1 MLALL
6 CTFPITLRAQT
17 SPAQAPMGRVVL
29 VLPFENRSG
38 DPSLDWMG
46 ESFPATLN
54 QRFTSAGFLTITR
67 DDRLFAYDHLGLP
80 LDFKPTHATTI
91 RLAQTLDA
99 DFVVLGSFTTSNGR
113 INAQAQLV
121 HIDDLRL
128 DPPLN
133 DSAELERL
141 LDLENSIAWK
151 LARQMD
157 PTYSVALQTFLAAS
171 SGLRLEAFEHYIR
184 GLNDS
189 SADDRLKHLQTA
201 VQLQPGY
208 SSALLALGK
217 AQFEAQKY
225 DEAAAT
231 FSKFPADDALSLE
244 AHFYLGLSDFYT
256 VNYARAEAAFAFVAS
271 RLPLAEVINNQAVA
285 ASRQNKDASALFLQA
300 TNTDPQDA
308 DYHFNLAVSLRR
320 RRDFTGAL
328 REAELALKFHS
339 SDTEA
344 LQLQTTLQ
352 REQAAGSS
360 ATLSAFSP
368 LERIRRTY
376 TEAGFRQAAFQLDE
390 VRAQRMA
397 NLPAAQQAVQLTQL
411 GADYLAQGLILEA
424 EREFQTAI
432 AIDNHNAAAHAGL
445 AAVRER
451 SGSAEEARKQAG
463 LSLQIKPNVAAYLV
477 LARLDLQAGNLA
489 VSAAS
494 VSNALH
500 LEPGNGPAIGMKQAL
515 EARGQQVP

>member
-1 MLALL
+1 
-6 CTFPITLRAQT
+6 
-17 SPAQAPMGRVVL
+17 MGRVVL

-67 DDRLFAYDHLGLP
+67 DDRLFAYEHLGLP

-91 RLAQTLDA
+91 RVAQTLDA
-99 DFVVLGSFTTSNGR
+99 DFVVLGSFTSSNGR
-113 INAQAQLV
+113 VNAQAQLV
-121 HIDDLRL
+121 RIDTLRL
-128 DPPLN
+128 SPPIS
-133 DSAELERL
+133 DSTELERL
-141 LDLENSIAWK
+141 LDLENTIAWN

-157 PTYSVALQTFLAAS
+157 PAYSVAMQTFLAAS
-171 SGLRLEAFEHYIR
+171 SGLHLDAFENYIR

-189 SADDRLKHLQTA
+189 SSDDRLKHLQAA

-208 SSALLALGK
+208 SAALFALGK
-217 AQFEAQKY
+217 AQFDGQKY
-225 DEAAAT
+225 DLAAT
-231 FSKFPADDALSLE
+231 TFSSLPLDDALSLE
-244 AHFYLGLSDFYT
+244 AHFYLGLSSFYT
-256 VNYARAEAAFAFVAS
+256 VNYARAEAAFAYVAS

-285 ASRQNKDASALFLQA
+285 ASRQFKDATALFQQA
-300 TNTDPQDA
+300 SNDDPQDA

-320 RRDFTGAL
+320 RKDFAGAL
-328 REAELALKFHS
+328 GEVELALKFHS
-339 SDTEA
+339 SDAEA
-344 LQLQTTLQ
+344 AELRTNLQ
-352 REQAAGSS
+352 REQAAG
-360 ATLSAFSP
+360 AAANLTEFSP

-376 TEAGFRQAAFQLDE
+376 SEAGFRQAAFQLDQ

-411 GADYLAQGLILEA
+411 GSDYLAQGLILEA
-424 EREFQTAI
+424 EREFQAAI
-432 AIDNHNAAAHAGL
+432 AIDAHNAAAHAGL
-445 AAVRER
+445 ASVRER
-451 SGSAEEARKQAG
+451 SGSSDEARKQAG

-500 LEPGNGPAIGMKQAL
+500 LEPGNGPATGMKLAL